1 MSDVIY
7 LLVGIGLGLLMRL
20 FLTMI
25 DMYIKDLEK

>member
-20 FLTMI
+20 FLAMI

>member
-20 FLTMI
+20 FLAMI
-25 DMYIKDLEK
+25 DIYIKDLEK